1 MSRRRPAAS
10 LFVVSQAIS
19 HRDNG
24 INSGPWWTGAL
35 TAAERRWTVQGR
47 PRWAELVDH
56 AVATGPVSAEGA
68 VPADWPDAFA
78 WVFRPLMRIARDRVI
93 RAALDG
99 KVDAETV
106 AAGFDRQLGRRLA
119 SLSARTLVLE
129 LNIERVSGRLA
140 GDTAHERFADFIRAQ
155 AGTDRLVQLFAEYP
169 VLARLLGQAC
179 DHTADAQV
187 ELIER
192 FNADRELIVAR
203 LLGGVDPGQL
213 VDIQTGTGDTHQ
225 RGRSVSIL
233 RFADG
238 RKVVYKPRSLELHR
252 HFGGLVGWLN
262 SKVLGLG
269 LRTVDSVG
277 RTGYGWLEFVEHRP
291 CTQITEVDRFY
302 RRQGA
307 LLALLYAIDAAD
319 IHYENLIACADQPVL
334 VDVETLF
341 HPMLE
346 QPTATGPDPAAR
358 VLASSVHRMALLP
371 QMLLGE
377 HGAVDV
383 SALGGDKGVQYPEDS
398 VTWDGVGTDA
408 MRLVRRRGEFRG
420 AVNRPRIGAV
430 DVEPAEYRTAM
441 LGGFREGYDAI
452 VRHRSE
458 LIGLLT
464 ACTNDEIRIVV
475 RPSQVYATL
484 LDESTHPDVLRD
496 ATQRERVFDALT
508 LDSAC
513 DLARQRLIPS
523 ELADL
528 WAGDIPLFTSKPG
541 SRDLWAAD
549 GECLPDLLEGPGLAT
564 VVLKI
569 AAMDEVD
576 RYDQEWLISASLAT
590 RAKPMEHRTGETRPR
605 AGTSAIPDPQRLL
618 SAACGIADEI
628 GARAMHG
635 DGRANWLGLEPIVDK
650 HWAVLPM
657 GAGLAHGYCGVAL
670 FLAQLADLTGVQRY
684 AELARDAVR
693 PVPRLIDQLITE
705 PELGVTIGCGGTHGL
720 GGISYAVA
728 RLGNLLDDPEI
739 RSWLPAVVDLTRAAT
754 DDELACFAAGSAGG
768 LAAMLAV
775 HTETGLPAAGRLA
788 WDFADRLVEQ
798 AHTVPCTCTDMPM
811 AGFAHGHTGIGWAL
825 QRFAN
830 TGAGEPYAEVGQ
842 AILDAE
848 VPDASDLSWCSG
860 LAGFAM
866 ATADSPDDWSHT
878 LAGHHPLRDMSL
890 CHGELG
896 VTEALMILGDRGHK
910 EAALAATH
918 HAGLLL
924 GAIDRG
930 GVRCGTPTVSSPPA
944 CSTASPES
952 ATACSASV
960 SATESPRFCS
970 WNQPRKP
977 SPSAENPL
985 LLESLPAQRK

>member
-1 MSRRRPAAS
+1 M
-10 LFVVSQAIS
+10 SQAIS

-47 PRWAELVDH
+47 PRWAELVDQ

-68 VPADWPDAFA
+68 VPAEWPDAFA
-78 WVFRPLMRIARDRVI
+78 WVFRPLLRIARARVAN
-93 RAALDG
+93 AALDG
-99 KVDAETV
+99 KVDAEAV
-106 AAGFDRQLGRRLA
+106 LAGFDRQLGRRLA
-119 SLSARTLVLE
+119 GLAARTLVLE
-129 LNIERVSGRLA
+129 LNVERVSGRLA
-140 GDTAHERFADFIRAQ
+140 GHTAEERFADFIRSQ
-155 AGTDRLVQLFAEYP
+155 AGSDRLTQLFAEYP

-179 DHTADAQV
+179 AFGADAMV
-187 ELIER
+187 ELLER
-192 FNADRELIVAR
+192 FTADRELIVAR
-203 LLGGVDPGQL
+203 LLGGMDPGDL
-213 VDIQTGTGDTHQ
+213 VEIHTGTGDTHQ
-225 RGRSVSIL
+225 RGRSVAIL

-238 RKVVYKPRSLELHR
+238 RRVVYKPRSLDLHR
-252 HFGGLVGWLN
+252 HFGGLVSWLN
-262 SKVLGLG
+262 TKVLGLG
-269 LRTVDSVG
+269 LRSVDSVT

-291 CTQITEVDRFY
+291 CSQVAEVDRFY

-319 IHYENLIACADQPVL
+319 IHYENLIACGDQPVL

-377 HGAVDV
+377 YGAVDI
-383 SALGGDKGVQYPEDS
+383 SALGGDRGEYPDDGVA
-398 VTWDGVGTDA
+398 WDGVGTDV
-408 MRLVRRRGEFRG
+408 MRLVRRRAEFRG
-420 AVNRPRIGAV
+420 AVNRPRLGAL
-430 DVEPAEYRTAM
+430 DVEPAEYRAAM

-475 RPSQVYATL
+475 RPSQTYATL

-496 ATQRERVFDALT
+496 AVQRERVFDALT

-528 WAGDIPLFTSKPG
+528 WAGDLPMFTSKPG
-541 SRDLWAAD
+541 SRDLLAAD

-576 RYDQEWLISASLAT
+576 RYDQEWLISAALAT
-590 RAKPMEHRTGETRPR
+590 RANPLEHRTGETRPR
-605 AGTSAIPDPQRLL
+605 AGTAAVPDPQRLL

-635 DGRANWLGLEPIVDK
+635 DGRANWLGLEPIIDK

-670 FLAQLADLTGVQRY
+670 YLAQLAELTGVQRY

-720 GGISYAVA
+720 GGISYAIA

-798 AHTVPCTCTDMPM
+798 AHTVPCTCLDTPSS
-811 AGFAHGHTGIGWAL
+811 GFAHGHTGIGWAL
-825 QRFAN
+825 MRFAQ

-848 VPDASDLSWCSG
+848 VPDSADLSWCSG
-860 LAGFAM
+860 LSGFAM
-866 ATADSPDDWSHT
+866 ARRDTPADWVST
-878 LAGHHPLRDMSL
+878 LADHSPIRDMSL

-896 VTEALMILGDRGHK
+896 VTEALMNLAQRGGHPH
-910 EAALAATH
+910 AAMAATR

-930 GVRCGTPTVSSPPA
+930 GVRCGTPHGV
-944 CSTASPES
+944 
-952 ATACSASV
+952 V
-960 SATESPRFCS
+960 SAGLLNGLAGIGYGLLRLGFPHRV
-970 WNQPRKP
+970 P
-977 SPSAENPL
+977 SVL
-985 LLESLPAQRK
+985 LLEPAP

>member
-1 MSRRRPAAS
+1 MSCRKPAAS

-35 TAAERRWTVQGR
+35 TAAERRWSVQGR
-47 PRWAELVDH
+47 PRWAELVDQ
-56 AVATGPVSAEGA
+56 AVAAGPVSAEGA
-68 VPADWPDAFA
+68 VPADWPEAFA
-78 WVFRPLMRIARDRVI
+78 WVFQPLARIARNRVTQ
-93 RAALDG
+93 AALDG
-99 KVDAETV
+99 KIDAHAV

-119 SLSARTLVLE
+119 GLAARTLVLE
-129 LNIERVSGRLA
+129 LNVERVSGRLA
-140 GDTAHERFADFIRAQ
+140 GESAEQRFADFVRSQ
-155 AGTDRLVQLFAEYP
+155 ASSDRLTALFAEYP

-179 DHTADAQV
+179 QYAADAQV
-187 ELIER
+187 ELLER
-192 FNADRELIVAR
+192 FNADRGLIVAR
-203 LLGGVDPGQL
+203 LLGGVDPGPL
-213 VDIQTGTGDTHQ
+213 VDVHTGSGDSHQ
-225 RGRSVSIL
+225 RGRSVAIL
-233 RFADG
+233 RFANG
-238 RKVVYKPRSLELHR
+238 RKVVYKPRPLDLHR
-252 HFGGLVGWLN
+252 HFGGLVSWLN
-262 SKVLGLG
+262 TKVLGLN
-269 LRTVDSVG
+269 LRTVDSLN
-277 RTGYGWLEFVEHRP
+277 RDGYGWLEFVEHRP
-291 CTQITEVDRFY
+291 CAQIAEVDRFY

-307 LLALLYAIDAAD
+307 LLALLYAVDGAD

-383 SALGGDKGVQYPEDS
+383 SGLGGDKGVHYPSDTVGWE
-398 VTWDGVGTDA
+398 GVGTDA
-408 MRLVRRRGEFRG
+408 MRLVRRRTEFRG
-420 AVNRPRIGAV
+420 AANRPRLGAQ
-430 DVEPAEYRTAM
+430 DVEPAEYRAAM

-496 ATQRERVFDALT
+496 AVQRERVFDALT
-508 LDSAC
+508 IDSAC

-528 WAGDIPLFTSKPG
+528 WAGDLPMFTSKPG

-549 GECLPDLLEGPGLAT
+549 GECLPNLLEGPGLAT

-576 RYDQEWLISASLAT
+576 RYDQEWLISAALAT
-590 RAKPMEHRTGETRPR
+590 RAQPVNHRTGETRPR
-605 AGTSAIPDPQRLL
+605 AGTSAVPDSQRLL

-720 GGISYAVA
+720 GGISYAIA

-739 RSWLPAVVDLTRAAT
+739 RSWLPAMVDLTRAAT
-754 DDELACFAAGSAGG
+754 DDELACFATGSAGG

-775 HTETGLPAAGRLA
+775 HTETGLPSAGRLA
-788 WDFADRLVEQ
+788 WDFADRLIEQ
-798 AHTVPCTCTDMPM
+798 AHTVPCTCLDMPS
-811 AGFAHGHTGIGWAL
+811 AGFAHGHAGIGWAL
-825 QRFAN
+825 LRFAN
-830 TGAGEPYAEVGQ
+830 TGAGEPYGEVGQ

-848 VPDASDLSWCSG
+848 VPDGSDLSWCGG
-860 LAGFAM
+860 LSGFAM
-866 ATADSPDDWSHT
+866 ARQDCPEEWART
-878 LAGHHPLRDMSL
+878 LAEHAPLRDMSL

-896 VTEALMILGDRGHK
+896 VTEALMVLGERGHE
-910 EAALAATH
+910 EAAYAATR

-930 GVRCGTPTVSSPPA
+930 GVRCGTPHGV
-944 CSTASPES
+944 
-952 ATACSASV
+952 V
-960 SATESPRFCS
+960 SAGLLNGLAGIGYGLLRLGFAH
-970 WNQPRKP
+970 RVP
-977 SPSAENPL
+977 SIL
-985 LLESLPAQRK
+985 LLEPTP

>member
-1 MSRRRPAAS
+1 VPAAS
-10 LFVVSQAIS
+10 LFPVSQAIS

-47 PRWAELVDH
+47 PRWAQLIDE
-56 AVATGPVSAEGA
+56 AVASGPISAEGT
-68 VPADWPDAFA
+68 VPCDWPDAFA
-78 WVFRPLMRIARDRVI
+78 WIFNPLLRIARDRVT
-93 RAALDG
+93 RSATSG
-99 KVDAETV
+99 KVDAALV
-106 AAGFDRQLGRRLA
+106 AEAFEQQVGRRLA
-119 SLSARTLVLE
+119 SLAARTLVLE
-129 LNIERVSGRLA
+129 LNVERVSGRLA
-140 GDTAHERFADFIRAQ
+140 GTTAKERFADFIRSQ
-155 AGTDRLVQLFAEYP
+155 AGTDRLTALFAEYP

-179 DHTADAQV
+179 QHAADAHV
-187 ELIER
+187 ELLER
-192 FNADRELIVAR
+192 FDADRELIVMR
-203 LLGGVDPGQL
+203 LLGGADPGDL
-213 VDIQTGTGDTHQ
+213 VEIQTGSGDSHQ
-225 RGRSVSIL
+225 RGRSVAIL
-233 RFADG
+233 HFADG
-238 RKVVYKPRSLELHR
+238 RRVVYKPRSLDLHR
-252 HFGGLVGWLN
+252 HFGGLVSWLN

-269 LRTVDSVG
+269 LRTVESLN
-277 RTGYGWLEFVEHRP
+277 RPGYGWLEFVEHRP
-291 CTQITEVDRFY
+291 CTQVAEVDRFY

-307 LLALLYAIDAAD
+307 LLALLYAVDGAD
-319 IHYENLIACADQPVL
+319 IHYENLIACGDQPVL

-383 SALGGDKGVQYPEDS
+383 SGLGGDKGVEYPSDT
-398 VTWDGVGTDA
+398 VAWDGVGTDA

-420 AVNRPRIGAV
+420 ATNRPRLGAS
-430 DVEPAEYRTAM
+430 DIEPAEYRAAM

-464 ACTNDEIRIVV
+464 ACTNDEIRIVA

-496 ATQRERVFDALT
+496 AVQRERVFDALT
-508 LDSAC
+508 IDSAC

-523 ELADL
+523 ELTDL
-528 WAGDIPLFTSKPG
+528 WAGDLPMFTSKPG

-576 RYDQEWLISASLAT
+576 RYDQEWLISAALAT
-590 RAKPMEHRTGETRPR
+590 RARPVTHRTGETRPR

-635 DGRANWLGLEPIVDK
+635 DGRANWLGLEPIIDK

-705 PELGVTIGCGGTHGL
+705 PELGVTIGCGGPHGL
-720 GGISYAVA
+720 GGISYALA

-775 HTETGLPAAGRLA
+775 HTETGLPSAGRLA
-788 WDFADRLVEQ
+788 WDFADRLMEQ
-798 AHTVPCTCTDMPM
+798 ANAVPCTCLDTPS

-825 QRFAN
+825 QRFAA
-830 TGAGEPYAEVGQ
+830 TGAGEPYGEVGQ

-848 VPDASDLSWCSG
+848 VPDGTDLSWCSG
-860 LAGFAM
+860 LSGFTM
-866 ATADSPDDWSHT
+866 ARRDVPDEWART
-878 LAGHHPLRDMSL
+878 LAEHAPLRDMSL

-896 VTEALMILGDRGHK
+896 VTEALMVLGERGHF
-910 EAALAATH
+910 EAASAATR
-918 HAGLLL
+918 HAGVLL

-930 GVRCGTPTVSSPPA
+930 GVRCGTPQGV
-944 CSTASPES
+944 
-952 ATACSASV
+952 V
-960 SATESPRFCS
+960 SAGLLNGLAGIGYGLLRLGFASRV
-970 WNQPRKP
+970 P
-977 SPSAENPL
+977 SVL
-985 LLESLPAQRK
+985 LLEPSP

>member
-1 MSRRRPAAS
+1 
-10 LFVVSQAIS
+10 VSQAIS

-47 PRWAELVDH
+47 PRWAELVDQ

-68 VPADWPDAFA
+68 VPAEWPDAFA
-78 WVFRPLMRIARDRVI
+78 WVFRPLVRIVRDRVT

-99 KVDAETV
+99 KVDAFAV
-106 AAGFDRQLGRRLA
+106 AAGYERQLGRRLA
-119 SLSARTLVLE
+119 GLAARTLVLE
-129 LNIERVSGRLA
+129 LNIERVSGRLT
-140 GDTAHERFADFIRAQ
+140 GVTAEQRFADFIRAQ
-155 AGTDRLVQLFAEYP
+155 ASSDRLTSLFAEYP

-179 DHTADAQV
+179 QYSADAQI
-187 ELIER
+187 ELLER
-192 FNADRELIVAR
+192 FAEDRELIVAR
-203 LLGGVDPGQL
+203 LLGGVDPGEL
-213 VDIQTGTGDTHQ
+213 VDIHTGSGDSHQ
-225 RGRSVSIL
+225 RGRSVAIL

-238 RKVVYKPRSLELHR
+238 RQVVYKPRPLDTHR
-252 HFGGLVGWLN
+252 HFAGLVSWLN
-262 SKVLGLG
+262 TKVMGLG
-269 LRTVDSVG
+269 LRTVDSVT
-277 RTGYGWLEFVEHRP
+277 RQGYGWLGFVEHRP
-291 CTQITEVDRFY
+291 CTQIAEVDRFY

-383 SALGGDKGVQYPEDS
+383 SGLGGDKGVRYPSDMAA
-398 VTWDGVGTDA
+398 WDGVGTDV
-408 MRLVRRRGEFRG
+408 MRLVRRRPEFRG
-420 AVNRPRIGAV
+420 AVNRPRLGAS
-430 DVEPAEYRTAM
+430 DVEPADYRAAM

-496 ATQRERVFDALT
+496 AVQRERVFDALT
-508 LDSAC
+508 MDSAC

-528 WAGDIPLFTSKPG
+528 WAGDLPLFTSKPG

-576 RYDQEWLISASLAT
+576 RYDQEWLISAALAT
-590 RAKPMEHRTGETRPR
+590 RAQSVEHRTGEIRPR
-605 AGTSAIPDPQRLL
+605 AGTSAVPDQQRLL

-635 DGRANWLGLEPIVDK
+635 DGRANWLGLEPVIDK

-670 FLAQLADLTGVQRY
+670 FLAQLAELTGVQRY

-720 GGISYAVA
+720 GGISYAIA

-754 DDELACFAAGSAGG
+754 DDELACFASGSAGG

-798 AHTVPCTCTDMPM
+798 AHTVPCTCLDMPTS
-811 AGFAHGHTGIGWAL
+811 GFAHGHTGIGWAL
-825 QRFAN
+825 LRFAR
-830 TGAGEPYAEVGQ
+830 TGAGEPYGEVGQ
-842 AILDAE
+842 AILDVE
-848 VPDASDLSWCSG
+848 VPDGTDLSWCGG
-860 LAGFAM
+860 LSGFAM
-866 ATADSPDDWSHT
+866 ARQDCPDEWANT
-878 LAGHHPLRDMSL
+878 LAEHAPLRDMSL

-896 VTEALMILGDRGHK
+896 VTEALMVLGERGHN
-910 EAALAATH
+910 AAASAAIR

-930 GVRCGTPTVSSPPA
+930 GVRCGTPHGV
-944 CSTASPES
+944 
-952 ATACSASV
+952 V
-960 SATESPRFCS
+960 SAGLLNGLAGIGYGLLRLGFAH
-970 WNQPRKP
+970 RVP
-977 SPSAENPL
+977 SIL
-985 LLESLPAQRK
+985 LLEPTP

>member
-1 MSRRRPAAS
+1 
-10 LFVVSQAIS
+10 
-19 HRDNG
+19 
-24 INSGPWWTGAL
+24 L

-47 PRWAELVDH
+47 PRWAELIDE
-56 AVATGPVSAEGA
+56 AVASGPVSAEGA
-68 VPADWPDAFA
+68 VPCEWPDAFA
-78 WVFRPLMRIARDRVI
+78 WIFRPLLRIVRDRVA
-93 RAALDG
+93 RAATSG
-99 KVDAETV
+99 KVDAESV
-106 AAGFDRQLGRRLA
+106 AEAFEHQLGRRLA
-119 SLSARTLVLE
+119 GLAARTLVLE
-129 LNIERVSGRLA
+129 LNVERVSGRLA
-140 GDTAHERFADFIRAQ
+140 GDTAKERFADFIRSQ
-155 AGTDRLVQLFAEYP
+155 AGTERLTALFAEYP

-179 DHTADAQV
+179 QHAADAYV
-187 ELIER
+187 ELLER
-192 FNADRELIVAR
+192 LDVDRELIVMR
-203 LLGGVDPGQL
+203 LLGGSDPGDL
-213 VDIQTGTGDTHQ
+213 VEVQTGTGDSHQ
-225 RGRSVSIL
+225 RGRSVAIL
-233 RFADG
+233 YFADG
-238 RKVVYKPRSLELHR
+238 RKVVYKPRSLDLHR
-252 HFGGLVGWLN
+252 HFGGLVSWLN

-269 LRTVDSVG
+269 LRTVESFN
-277 RTGYGWLEFVEHRP
+277 RPGYGWLEFVEHRP
-291 CTQITEVDRFY
+291 CTQVAEVDRFY

-307 LLALLYAIDAAD
+307 LLALLYAVDGAD
-319 IHYENLIACADQPVL
+319 VHYENLIACGDQPVL

-377 HGAVDV
+377 HGAIDV
-383 SALGGDKGVQYPEDS
+383 SGLGGDKGSFYPSDTVS
-398 VTWDGVGTDA
+398 WAGVGTDA

-420 AVNRPRIGAV
+420 ATNRPRLGLT
-430 DVEPAEYRTAM
+430 DVEPAEYRAAM

-464 ACTNDEIRIVV
+464 ACTNDEIRIVA

-496 ATQRERVFDALT
+496 AVHRERVFDALT
-508 LDSAC
+508 IDSAC

-523 ELADL
+523 ELRDL
-528 WAGDIPLFTSKPG
+528 WAGDLPMFTSKPG

-576 RYDQEWLISASLAT
+576 RYDQEWLISAALAT
-590 RAKPMEHRTGETRPR
+590 RARPVDHRTGETRPR

-635 DGRANWLGLEPIVDK
+635 DGRANWLGLEPVIDK

-670 FLAQLADLTGVQRY
+670 FLAQLAELTGVQRY

-705 PELGVTIGCGGTHGL
+705 PELGLTIGCGGPHGL
-720 GGISYAVA
+720 GGISYALA

-775 HTETGLPAAGRLA
+775 HTETGLPSAGRLA
-788 WDFADRLVEQ
+788 WDFADRLMEQ
-798 AHTVPCTCTDMPM
+798 ANAVPCTCLDTPS

-825 QRFAN
+825 QRFAA

-848 VPDASDLSWCSG
+848 VPDGSDLSWCSG
-860 LAGFAM
+860 LSGFAM
-866 ATADSPDDWSHT
+866 ARRDTPDEWART
-878 LAGHHPLRDMSL
+878 LAEHAPLRDMSL

-896 VTEALMILGDRGHK
+896 VTEALMVLGERGHF
-910 EAALAATH
+910 EAASAATR
-918 HAGLLL
+918 HAGVLL

-930 GVRCGTPTVSSPPA
+930 GVRCGTPQGV
-944 CSTASPES
+944 
-952 ATACSASV
+952 V
-960 SATESPRFCS
+960 SAGLLNGLAGIGYGLLRLGFASRV
-970 WNQPRKP
+970 P
-977 SPSAENPL
+977 SVL
-985 LLESLPAQRK
+985 LLEATP

>member
-1 MSRRRPAAS
+1 MFSGKPAAS

-47 PRWAELVDH
+47 PRWAELVDQ

-68 VPADWPDAFA
+68 VPSEWPDAFA
-78 WVFRPLMRIARDRVI
+78 WVFRPLVRIARTRVAK
-93 RAALDG
+93 AALDC
-99 KVDAETV
+99 KVDVEAVTT
-106 AAGFDRQLGRRLA
+106 GFERQLGRRLA
-119 SLSARTLVLE
+119 ALAARTLVLE
-129 LNIERVSGRLA
+129 LNVERVSGRLTGERA
-140 GDTAHERFADFIRAQ
+140 EQRFADFIRSQ
-155 AGTDRLVQLFAEYP
+155 ASSERLTALFAEYP

-179 DHTADAQV
+179 QHTADAQV
-187 ELIER
+187 ELLER
-192 FNADRELIVAR
+192 FAADRELIVAR
-203 LLGGVDPGQL
+203 LLGGMDPGEV
-213 VDIQTGTGDTHQ
+213 VDIHIGSGDTHQ
-225 RGRSVSIL
+225 RGRSVAIV

-238 RKVVYKPRSLELHR
+238 RKVVYKPRPLDLHR

-262 SKVLGLG
+262 GKVLGLG
-269 LRTVDSVG
+269 LRTVESVT
-277 RTGYGWLEFVEHRP
+277 RTGYGWLEYVEHRP
-291 CTQITEVDRFY
+291 CAQIAEVDRFY

-319 IHYENLIACADQPVL
+319 IHYENLIACGDQPVL

-377 HGAVDV
+377 HGAVDI
-383 SALGGDKGVQYPEDS
+383 SGLGGDTGTQYPSDG
-398 VTWDGVGTDA
+398 VAWDGVGTDA

-420 AVNRPRIGAV
+420 AVNRPRLGAL
-430 DVEPAEYRTAM
+430 DVEPAEYRSAM

-475 RPSQVYATL
+475 RPSQTYATL

-496 ATQRERVFDALT
+496 AVQRERIFDALT

-528 WAGDIPLFTSKPG
+528 WAGDLPMFTSKPG

-576 RYDQEWLISASLAT
+576 RYDQEWLISAALAT
-590 RAKPMEHRTGETRPR
+590 RARPLEHRTGETRPR
-605 AGTSAIPDPQRLL
+605 AGTAAAPDPQRLL

-635 DGRANWLGLEPIVDK
+635 DGRANWLGLEPIIDK

-670 FLAQLADLTGVQRY
+670 FLAQLAELTGVQRY

-720 GGISYAVA
+720 GGISYAIA

-788 WDFADRLVEQ
+788 WDFADRLIEQ
-798 AHTVPCTCTDMPM
+798 AHTVPCTCLDMPTS
-811 AGFAHGHTGIGWAL
+811 GFAHGHTGIGWAL
-825 QRFAN
+825 LRFAQ
-830 TGAGEPYAEVGQ
+830 TGAGEPYAEFGQ

-848 VPDASDLSWCSG
+848 VPDGGDLSWCSG
-860 LAGFAM
+860 LSGFAM
-866 ATADSPDDWSHT
+866 ARRECPDEWATT
-878 LAGHHPLRDMSL
+878 LADHSPLRDMSL

-896 VTEALMILGDRGHK
+896 VTEALMNLAQRGGHPY
-910 EAALAATH
+910 AAMAATR

-930 GVRCGTPTVSSPPA
+930 GVRCGTPHGV
-944 CSTASPES
+944 
-952 ATACSASV
+952 V
-960 SATESPRFCS
+960 SAGLLNGLAGIGYGLLRLGFAH
-970 WNQPRKP
+970 RVP
-977 SPSAENPL
+977 SIL
-985 LLESLPAQRK
+985 LLEPAP

>member
-1 MSRRRPAAS
+1 M
-10 LFVVSQAIS
+10 SQAIS

-47 PRWAELVDH
+47 PRWAELIDQ
-56 AVATGPVSAEGA
+56 AVGSCPAGAEGA
-68 VPADWPDAFA
+68 VPCDWPDAFA
-78 WVFRPLMRIARDRVI
+78 WVFRPLVRIARER
-93 RAALDG
+93 
-99 KVDAETV
+99 V
-106 AAGFDRQLGRRLA
+106 AAAATTGKIDTQAVAAAFDRQLGRRLA
-119 SLSARTLVLE
+119 GLAARTLVLE
-129 LNIERVSGRLA
+129 LNVERVSGRLT
-140 GDTAHERFADFIRAQ
+140 GDTAEQRFADFIAAQ
-155 AGTDRLVQLFAEYP
+155 ASAERLTALFAEYP

-179 DHTADAQV
+179 QFGADAQV

-192 FNADRELIVAR
+192 FTADRDLIVAR
-203 LLGGVDPGQL
+203 LLGGTDPGEL
-213 VDIQTGTGDTHQ
+213 VEIRLSAGDSHQ
-225 RGRSVSIL
+225 RGRSVAIL

-238 RKVVYKPRSLELHR
+238 RKVVYKPRPLDLHR
-252 HFGGLVGWLN
+252 HFSGLIGWLN
-262 SKVLGLG
+262 SKILGIG
-269 LRTVDSVG
+269 LRTVDSVT
-277 RTGYGWLEFVEHRP
+277 RDGYGWLEFVEHRP
-291 CTQITEVDRFY
+291 CTQVAEIDRFY

-307 LLALLYAIDAAD
+307 LLALLYAVDGAD
-319 IHYENLIACADQPVL
+319 IHYENLIACGDQPVL

-383 SALGGDKGVQYPEDS
+383 SALGGDRGVQSPNDM

-408 MRLVRRRGEFRG
+408 MRLVRKRGEFRG
-420 AVNRPRIGAV
+420 ATNRPRLGDI
-430 DVEPAEYRTAM
+430 DVEPSEYRTAM

-464 ACTNDEIRIVV
+464 ACTNDEIRIVA

-496 ATQRERVFDALT
+496 AVQRERVFDTLT
-508 LDSAC
+508 IDSAC

-523 ELADL
+523 ELTDL
-528 WAGDIPLFTSKPG
+528 WAGDLPMFTSKPG
-541 SRDLWAAD
+541 SRDLWSAD
-549 GECLPDLLEGPGLAT
+549 GECLSNLLEGPGLAT

-576 RYDQEWLISASLAT
+576 RYDQEWLISAALAT
-590 RAKPMEHRTGETRPR
+590 RAQPVAHRTGETRPR
-605 AGTSAIPDPQRLL
+605 ADVSAIPDPQRLL

-635 DGRANWLGLEPIVDK
+635 DGRANWLGLEPIIDK

-705 PELGVTIGCGGTHGL
+705 PELGVTIGCGGPYGL
-720 GGISYAVA
+720 GGISYALA

-775 HTETGLPAAGRLA
+775 HSETGLPAAGRLA

-798 AHTVPCTCTDMPM
+798 AHTVPCTCLDLPT

-825 QRFAN
+825 QRFAT
-830 TGAGEPYAEVGQ
+830 TGAGDHYYEVGQ
-842 AILDAE
+842 AIMDAE
-848 VPDASDLSWCSG
+848 VPDGSDLSWCAG
-860 LAGFAM
+860 LAGFTM
-866 ATADSPDDWSHT
+866 ARRDAPEEWART
-878 LAGHHPLRDMSL
+878 LAEHQPLRDMSL

-896 VTEALMILGDRGHK
+896 VTESLMVLGQRGNY
-910 EAALAATH
+910 EAAAAATR

-930 GVRCGTPTVSSPPA
+930 GVRCGTPHGV
-944 CSTASPES
+944 
-952 ATACSASV
+952 V
-960 SATESPRFCS
+960 SAGLLNGLAGIGYGLLRLGFASRV
-970 WNQPRKP
+970 P
-977 SPSAENPL
+977 SVL
-985 LLESLPAQRK
+985 LLEPTPGQQY

>member
-1 MSRRRPAAS
+1 M
-10 LFVVSQAIS
+10 SQAIS

-24 INSGPWWTGAL
+24 VNSGPWWTGAL

-47 PRWAELVDH
+47 PRWAGLIDE
-56 AVATGPVSAEGA
+56 AVATGPVSAEGD
-68 VPADWPDAFA
+68 VPADWSEAFA
-78 WVFRPLMRIARDRVI
+78 WVFRPLTGIARDRVS
-93 RAALDG
+93 RAAAG
-99 KVDAETV
+99 YKVDTPAV
-106 AAGFDRQLGRRLA
+106 AAGFERRLGRRLA
-119 SLSARTLVLE
+119 GLAARTLVLE
-129 LNIERVSGRLA
+129 LNVERVSGRLA
-140 GDTAHERFADFIRAQ
+140 GQTAHQRFADFIRAQ
-155 AGTDRLVQLFAEYP
+155 SSSERLTALFAEYP

-179 DHTADAQV
+179 QHAADAQV

-192 FNADRELIVAR
+192 FAADRELVVMR
-203 LLGGVDPGQL
+203 LLGGVDPGAL
-213 VDIQTGTGDTHQ
+213 VDIQTGTGDSHR
-225 RGRSVSIL
+225 RGRSVAIL
-233 RFADG
+233 HFANG
-238 RKVVYKPRSLELHR
+238 RKVVYKPRSLDLHE
-252 HFGGLVGWLN
+252 HFGGLVSWLN
-262 SKVLGLG
+262 TKVTGLG
-269 LRTVDSVG
+269 LRTVRSLT
-277 RTGYGWLEFVEHRP
+277 RQGYGWLEFVEHSP
-291 CTQITEVDRFY
+291 CTQVAEVDRFY

-307 LLALLYAIDAAD
+307 LLALLYAVDGAD
-319 IHYENLIACADQPVL
+319 IHYENLIACGDQPVL
-334 VDVETLF
+334 VDMETLF
-341 HPMLE
+341 HPMME

-377 HGAVDV
+377 HGALDV
-383 SALGGDKGVQYPEDS
+383 SGLGGDHGVQYPTES
-398 VTWDGVGTDA
+398 VAWDGVGTDA

-420 AVNRPRIGAV
+420 AVNRPRLGTQ
-430 DVEPAEYRTAM
+430 DVEPADYRGAM
-441 LGGFREGYDAI
+441 LCGFREGYEAI

-464 ACTNDEIRIVV
+464 ACTNDEIRVV
-475 RPSQVYATL
+475 ARPSQTYATL

-496 ATQRERVFDALT
+496 AVHRERVFDALT
-508 LDSAC
+508 MDSAC

-528 WAGDIPLFTSKPG
+528 WAGDLPMFTSKPG

-569 AAMDEVD
+569 AAMNEVD
-576 RYDQEWLISASLAT
+576 RYDQEWLISAALAT
-590 RAKPMEHRTGETRPR
+590 RDRPLEHRTGETRPR
-605 AGTSAIPDPQRLL
+605 AGASSIPDPQRLL

-635 DGRANWLGLEPIVDK
+635 DGRANWLGLEPVIDK

-705 PELGVTIGCGGTHGL
+705 PELGVTIGCGGPHGL
-720 GGISYAVA
+720 GGISYALA

-775 HTETGLPAAGRLA
+775 HTETGLPSAGRLA

-798 AHTVPCTCTDMPM
+798 ANAVPCTCLDTPS

-825 QRFAN
+825 QRFGA

-848 VPDASDLSWCSG
+848 VPDGADLSWCSG
-860 LAGFAM
+860 LSGFAM
-866 ATADSPDDWSHT
+866 ARRDTPDDWART
-878 LAGHHPLRDMSL
+878 LVEHAPLRDMSL

-896 VTEALMILGDRGHK
+896 VTEALMVLGERGHF
-910 EAALAATH
+910 EAAAAATR
-918 HAGLLL
+918 HAGFLL

-930 GVRCGTPTVSSPPA
+930 GVRCGTPQGV
-944 CSTASPES
+944 
-952 ATACSASV
+952 V
-960 SATESPRFCS
+960 SAGLLNGLAGIGYGLLRLGFASRV
-970 WNQPRKP
+970 P
-977 SPSAENPL
+977 SVL
-985 LLESLPAQRK
+985 LLEPTP

>member
-1 MSRRRPAAS
+1 
-10 LFVVSQAIS
+10 
-19 HRDNG
+19 
-24 INSGPWWTGAL
+24 
-35 TAAERRWTVQGR
+35 VQGR
-47 PRWAELVDH
+47 PRWAELVDQ
-56 AVATGPVSAEGA
+56 AVATGPLSAEGT
-68 VPADWPDAFA
+68 VPGEWLEAFA
-78 WVFRPLMRIARDRVI
+78 WVFRPLVRIARDRLA

-99 KVDAETV
+99 KVDANLV

-119 SLSARTLVLE
+119 GLAARTLVLE
-129 LNIERVSGRLA
+129 LNIERVSGRLVGESA
-140 GDTAHERFADFIRAQ
+140 EQRFADFIRSQ
-155 AGTDRLVQLFAEYP
+155 AGSERLTALFAEYP
-169 VLARLLGQAC
+169 VLARLLGQASQYS
-179 DHTADAQV
+179 ADAQV
-187 ELIER
+187 ELLER

-203 LLGGVDPGQL
+203 LLNGVDPGQL
-213 VDIQTGTGDTHQ
+213 VDVHTGSGDSHQ
-225 RGRSVSIL
+225 RGRSVAIL

-238 RKVVYKPRSLELHR
+238 RKVIYKPRPLDLHR
-252 HFGGLVGWLN
+252 HYAGLVSWLN
-262 SKVLGLG
+262 TKVLGLD
-269 LRTVDSVG
+269 LRTVDLLP
-277 RTGYGWLEFVEHRP
+277 RDGYGWLEFVQHRP
-291 CTQITEVDRFY
+291 CSQIAEVDRFY

-307 LLALLYAIDAAD
+307 LLALLYAVDAAD

-346 QPTATGPDPAAR
+346 QPTAIGPDPAAR

-383 SALGGDKGVQYPEDS
+383 SGLGGDKGVHYPTDT
-398 VTWDGVGTDA
+398 VAWDGVGTDV
-408 MRLVRRRGEFRG
+408 MRLVRRRTEFRG
-420 AVNRPRIGAV
+420 AVNRPRLG
-430 DVEPAEYRTAM
+430 DRDLEPAEYRTAM

-464 ACTNDEIRIVV
+464 ACTNDKIRIVV

-496 ATQRERVFDALT
+496 AVQRERVFDALT
-508 LDSAC
+508 ADSAC

-528 WAGDIPLFTSKPG
+528 WAGDLPMFTSKPG

-576 RYDQEWLISASLAT
+576 RYDQEWLISAALAT
-590 RAKPMEHRTGETRPR
+590 RALPVEHRTGETRPS
-605 AGTSAIPDPQRLL
+605 AGTAAVPDPQRLL

-635 DGRANWLGLEPIVDK
+635 DGRANWLGLEPVIDK

-705 PELGVTIGCGGTHGL
+705 PELGVTIGCGGSHGL
-720 GGISYAVA
+720 GGISYAIA

-754 DDELACFAAGSAGG
+754 DDEFACFAAGSAGG

-788 WDFADRLVEQ
+788 WDFADRLIEQ
-798 AHTVPCTCTDMPM
+798 AHMVPCTCLDMPS

-825 QRFAN
+825 LRFAN
-830 TGAGEPYAEVGQ
+830 TGAGEPYGEVGQ
-842 AILDAE
+842 AILDVE
-848 VPDASDLSWCSG
+848 VPDGSDLSWCGG
-860 LAGFAM
+860 LSGFA
-866 ATADSPDDWSHT
+866 AARQDCPEEWART
-878 LAGHHPLRDMSL
+878 LAEHVPLRDMSL

-896 VTEALMILGDRGHK
+896 VTEALMVLGERGHE
-910 EAALAATH
+910 EAAYAATR
-918 HAGLLL
+918 HAGMLL

-930 GVRCGTPTVSSPPA
+930 GVRCGTPHGV
-944 CSTASPES
+944 
-952 ATACSASV
+952 V
-960 SATESPRFCS
+960 SAGLLNGLAGIGYGLLRLGFA
-970 WNQPRKP
+970 QRVP
-977 SPSAENPL
+977 SVL
-985 LLESLPAQRK
+985 LLEPTP

>member
-1 MSRRRPAAS
+1 
-10 LFVVSQAIS
+10 VSQAIS

-47 PRWAELVDH
+47 PRWAELVDQ

-68 VPADWPDAFA
+68 VPGEWPDAFA
-78 WVFRPLMRIARDRVI
+78 WVFRPLVRIVRDRVT

-99 KVDAETV
+99 KVDAFAV
-106 AAGFDRQLGRRLA
+106 AAGYERQLGRRLA
-119 SLSARTLVLE
+119 GLAARTLVLE
-129 LNIERVSGRLA
+129 LNIERVSGRLT
-140 GDTAHERFADFIRAQ
+140 GVTAEQRFADFIRAQ
-155 AGTDRLVQLFAEYP
+155 ASSDRLTSLFAEYP

-179 DHTADAQV
+179 QYSADAQI
-187 ELIER
+187 ELLER
-192 FNADRELIVAR
+192 FAEDRELIVAR
-203 LLGGVDPGQL
+203 LLGGVDPGEL
-213 VDIQTGTGDTHQ
+213 VDIHTGSGDSHQ
-225 RGRSVSIL
+225 RGRSVAIL

-238 RKVVYKPRSLELHR
+238 RQVVYKPRPLDTHR
-252 HFGGLVGWLN
+252 HFAGLVSWLN
-262 SKVLGLG
+262 TKVMGLG
-269 LRTVDSVG
+269 LRTVDSVT
-277 RTGYGWLEFVEHRP
+277 RQGYGWLGFVEHRP
-291 CTQITEVDRFY
+291 CTQIAEVDRFY

-383 SALGGDKGVQYPEDS
+383 SGLGGDKGVRYPSDMAA
-398 VTWDGVGTDA
+398 WDGVGTDV
-408 MRLVRRRGEFRG
+408 MRLVRRRPEFRG
-420 AVNRPRIGAV
+420 AVNRPRLGAS
-430 DVEPAEYRTAM
+430 DVEPADYRAAM

-496 ATQRERVFDALT
+496 AVQRERVFDALT
-508 LDSAC
+508 MDSAC

-528 WAGDIPLFTSKPG
+528 WAGDLPLFTSKPG

-576 RYDQEWLISASLAT
+576 RYDQEWLISAALAT
-590 RAKPMEHRTGETRPR
+590 RAQSVEHRTGEIRPR
-605 AGTSAIPDPQRLL
+605 AGTSAVPDQQRLL

-635 DGRANWLGLEPIVDK
+635 DGRANWLGLEPVIDK

-670 FLAQLADLTGVQRY
+670 FLAQLAELTGVQRY

-720 GGISYAVA
+720 GGISYAIA

-754 DDELACFAAGSAGG
+754 DDELACFASGSAGG

-798 AHTVPCTCTDMPM
+798 AHTVPCTCLDMPTS
-811 AGFAHGHTGIGWAL
+811 GFAHGHTGIGWAL
-825 QRFAN
+825 LRFAR
-830 TGAGEPYAEVGQ
+830 TGAGEPYGEVGQ
-842 AILDAE
+842 AILDVE
-848 VPDASDLSWCSG
+848 VPDGTDLSWCGG
-860 LAGFAM
+860 LSGFAM
-866 ATADSPDDWSHT
+866 ARQDCPDEWANT
-878 LAGHHPLRDMSL
+878 LAEHAPLRDMSL

-896 VTEALMILGDRGHK
+896 VTEALMVLGERGHN
-910 EAALAATH
+910 AAASAAIR

-930 GVRCGTPTVSSPPA
+930 GVRCGTPHGV
-944 CSTASPES
+944 
-952 ATACSASV
+952 V
-960 SATESPRFCS
+960 SAGLLNGLAGIGYGLLRLGFAH
-970 WNQPRKP
+970 RVP
-977 SPSAENPL
+977 SIL
-985 LLESLPAQRK
+985 LLEPTP